1 MHPSQTAAV
10 LQRFGFR
17 FSRDRGQNF
26 LVDPNVLAKIVG
38 AAELT
43 PENIVLEIG
52 AGIGTLT
59 EALAA
64 LAAQVITVEID
75 RKLAPILAHTLSGIN
90 NVTVLRMDAMDL
102 SLSEVSA
109 SGRPPDRMVSNLPYG
124 IAAPALLKIF
134 SEFPS
139 VTRVVAMVQR
149 EIADRIMAKPRT
161 KTYSAFTVKL
171 RYFAAADFIAPVSKH
186 VFMPPPNVDSAIVRL
201 SRWERP
207 PIDVDQARLFSVV
220 TAGFSQRRKQLVNT
234 LVSSGLAVSKNAA
247 EQSMADA
254 GLERRARAE
263 DLSLTDFAVLTKL
276 LDSGGRSI

>member
-26 LVDPNVLAKIVG
+26 LVDPNVLVKIVS

-43 PENIVLEIG
+43 SNNVVLEIG

-59 EALAA
+59 EALASA
-64 LAAQVITVEID
+64 AAQVIAVEID
-75 RKLAPILAHTLSGIN
+75 RRLAPILAYTLAGID
-90 NVTVLRMDAMDL
+90 NVTVLRADAMDL
-102 SLSEVSA
+102 DLSEVTA
-109 SGRPPDRMVSNLPYG
+109 AGRAPDRMVSNLPYG
-124 IAAPALLKIF
+124 IAAPVLLKIF
-134 SEFPS
+134 SELPS
-139 VTRVVAMVQR
+139 VTRMVALVQR
-149 EIADRIMAKPRT
+149 EIADRIMAKPGT

-171 RYFAAADFIAPVSKH
+171 RYFAGADFIAPVSKH
-186 VFMPPPNVDSAIVRL
+186 VFMPPPNVDSAIIRL

-207 PIDVDQARLFSVV
+207 PIDIDRARLFGVV

-234 LVSSGLAVSKNAA
+234 LVSSGLASKDAA
-247 EQSMADA
+247 EQAMADA

-276 LDSGGRSI
+276 LEGGGRSA